1 MGEWAGGSIQ
11 ALREDQL
18 ESARPSCSA
27 RAPEVVFA
35 QHMKARMH
43 HSFDHRSE
51 QDAARTPFLAMWAGL
66 KELLLVLNVEE
77 CCSASAWACM
87 DIGAVCTYKG
97 MKQGEAHDKVVPV
110 SPPEGAKVGERI
122 TVAGYDQAPI
132 EEVNPKKKILER
144 LFPDMRTNAGA

>member
-1 MGEWAGGSIQ
+1 
-11 ALREDQL
+11 
-18 ESARPSCSA
+18 
-27 RAPEVVFA
+27 
-35 QHMKARMH
+35 MH

-97 MKQGEAHDKVVPV
+97 MKQGGTGVAVHLAKKHYFNRM
-110 SPPEGAKVGERI
+110 PP
-122 TVAGYDQAPI
+122 
-132 EEVNPKKKILER
+132 
-144 LFPDMRTNAGA
+144 